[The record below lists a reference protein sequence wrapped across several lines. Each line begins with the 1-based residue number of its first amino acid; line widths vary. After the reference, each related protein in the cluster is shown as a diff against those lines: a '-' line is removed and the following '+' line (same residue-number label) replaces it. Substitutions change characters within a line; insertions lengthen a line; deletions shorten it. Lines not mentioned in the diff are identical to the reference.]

1 MWKSQQYGLF
11 IGHIPIAPAI
21 SEFSSGCIQLSP
33 WQWKGGIWIIYG
45 LSSAFTMHGTPNYD
59 RDFHFM
65 DHDHPYYIGLQP
77 WLYPAY
83 KTGSRTVRPVEKSC
97 TRHPNRC
104 RILQPSTVMMWIKQ
118 CHVYRP
124 PVITISIGGKNHSQS
139 RVVYGI
145 VLTT

>member
-1 MWKSQQYGLF
+1 MPAPLEWVITLAKMPLKCGSRSSMAYGLF

-21 SEFSSGCIQLSP
+21 SEFSSGCIPLSP

-83 KTGSRTVRPVEKSC
+83 KTGSRTVRTVPGIPTGAGSC
-97 TRHPNRC
+97 NHP
-104 RILQPSTVMMWIKQ
+104 Q
-118 CHVYRP
+118 
-124 PVITISIGGKNHSQS
+124 
-139 RVVYGI
+139 
-145 VLTT
+145 